1 MALPASDADMIDT
14 DKDDASDRSLT
25 LDLRQLHHVAASAD
39 TERAVEN
46 EHDHDHKDAT
56 LLRHRICT
64 AAKDQQKISDEGANM
79 SSRSIGTSRGKIQ
92 IRPIENTTSRQV
104 TFSKRRS
111 GLLKKAHELSVL
123 CDAEIALVIF
133 SSTGKLFEYSSSRYH
148 TVNEK
153 KGKKQNVQLDVE
165 TPLYLRGRK
174 YWKHEAERL
183 KERLIFM
190 EEAQRNMMGENLGGL
205 QIKDLQT
212 LEGKLD
218 SGLNKVRAVKTHL
231 LVEQVQELR
240 KKEQVLL
247 QQNDVL
253 RSKLAEATC
262 LQAPTSGVTTTTTT
276 SQEVQESSSARA
288 SVYWSC
294 SSCVELYGPSLLI
307 ELESIMSLQGF

>member
-1 MALPASDADMIDT
+1 MSVDSAIAEMGQDCSSESQQVSLAFGRLMFDLLLSRPNVAVAVGSFVAGIANSMRTDVSMMLSGALQTLQGCLRDLHTGSSVDLHARLEPMLLYV
-14 DKDDASDRSLT
+14 DR
-25 LDLRQLHHVAASAD
+25 V
-39 TERAVEN
+39 
-46 EHDHDHKDAT
+46 
-56 LLRHRICT
+56 
-64 AAKDQQKISDEGANM
+64 
-79 SSRSIGTSRGKIQ
+79 
-92 IRPIENTTSRQV
+92 IEPV
-104 TFSKRRS
+104 
-111 GLLKKAHELSVL
+111 
-123 CDAEIALVIF
+123 D
-133 SSTGKLFEYSSSRYH
+133 
-148 TVNEK
+148 
-153 KGKKQNVQLDVE
+153 
-165 TPLYLRGRK
+165 

-288 SVYWSC
+288 SVYRSC
-294 SSCVELYGPSLLI
+294 SSCVELSGPSVLI
-307 ELESIMSLQGF
+307 ELESIRSPQGFWQSGGIYF